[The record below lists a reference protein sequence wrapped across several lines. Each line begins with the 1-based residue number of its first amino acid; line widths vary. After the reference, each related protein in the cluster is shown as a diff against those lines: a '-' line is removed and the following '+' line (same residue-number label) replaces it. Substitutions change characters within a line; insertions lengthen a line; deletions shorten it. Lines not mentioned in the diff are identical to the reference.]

1 LPVKQLS
8 KVVQAFHD
16 HSTLA
21 EPVTAMATWDDVRR
35 IALALPETS
44 EEVRRTN
51 LVWKVRTKP
60 FAWERPL
67 GKGDRAALGDAAPD
81 GDILAVRI
89 AQIELREALI
99 ASDPAVYFTI
109 PHFSGFPAVLVRLG
123 VVDERELT
131 EALGEAWLC
140 MAPKRLADDFLK
152 AREG

>member
-1 LPVKQLS
+1 
-8 KVVQAFHD
+8 
-16 HSTLA
+16 
-21 EPVTAMATWDDVRR
+21 MATWEDVRR
-35 IALALPETS
+35 IALALPETA

-51 LVWKVRTKP
+51 TVWKVRAKP

-67 GKGDRAALGDAAPD
+67 GKGDRAALGDAAPS

-109 PHFSGFPAVLVRLG
+109 PHFSGFPAALIRLG
-123 VVDERELT
+123 VVDEAELS

-140 MAPKRLADDFLK
+140 MAPKRVADAFLK

>member
-1 LPVKQLS
+1 
-8 KVVQAFHD
+8 
-16 HSTLA
+16 
-21 EPVTAMATWDDVRR
+21 MATWEDVSR
-35 IALALPETS
+35 IALTLPGTS
-44 EEVRRTN
+44 EEIRRTN
-51 LVWKVRTKP
+51 MVWKVRTKP

-109 PHFSGFPAVLVRLG
+109 AHFSGFPAALVRLEAIDSPG
-123 VVDERELT
+123 LT

-140 MAPKRLADDFLK
+140 MAPKRMVDEFLK
-152 AREG
+152 SRGE